1 MSVKIHLCCNQEI
14 YYQLFTQVICK
25 HVCLHKTLYKN
36 VHRALFI
43 KPQTRNT
50 TKVSINRRINKVWFI
65 YIMKY
70 YLVLQSSKLLAQRVT
85 QMNIKNVLSEKSL
98 TQKST
103 QCMNKSQK
111 VLEQAEKM
119 LFIVEKKS
127 EQWLPLKVGM
137 K

>member
-36 VHRALFI
+36 VHRAFFI
-43 KPQTRNT
+43 KPPTRNT
-50 TKVSINRRINKVWFI
+50 TKVSINRRINKVWYV

-70 YLVLQSSKLLAQRVT
+70 YLVLQSSKFLAQRVT
-85 QMNIKNVLSEKSL
+85 WMNIKNVLSGKSL

-111 VLEQAEKM
+111 VLEQAEKT

-127 EQWLPLKVGM
+127 EQWLPLKVVM